1 MARKSK
7 STPKA
12 KEPIRLRQKA
22 LANGNQSL
30 YLDIYQDGKRHYK
43 FLKLYLIPEVD
54 RTARTA
60 NENTLR
66 AANAIKAQMMIEL
79 ANQKAGITSNSTR
92 SKMLL
97 TEWLELFIKKHEE
110 KGQSLKYAVIAKSM
124 LNHLR
129 RHLGSTKLR
138 MQDVDKPKCLAII
151 QAFENAQS
159 RRGGKLAPTTI
170 HTYTQIF
177 CTALNSAVRNDVI
190 TENPM
195 NKIAASELPQ
205 HTTAP
210 REYLS
215 IEEVKTLMS
224 AHCSNG
230 SVKMAFLFACFC
242 GLRYSDIQA
251 LQWRNIYTE
260 NGQTIAKLIIKKTRR
275 ELMLPLSDE
284 AVKWLPQRAD
294 DTEQVFKI
302 PSVSAAAPIVK
313 KWAKDAG
320 IKKNVTFHVSRHTF
334 ATLMLTVGADLYTT
348 SKLLGHSNVTT
359 TQIYAK
365 IVDAKKAEAVNLVNG
380 MFNQ

>member
-22 LANGNQSL
+22 LANGNHSL

-97 TEWLELFIKKHEE
+97 TEWLELFIKKLEE
-110 KGQSLKYAVIAKSM
+110 KGQSRKYPDLAKSM
-124 LNHLR
+124 MTHLNCY
-129 RHLGSTKLR
+129 LGSKNLR
-138 MQDVDKPKCLAII
+138 MQDIDKSECMALIATFK
-151 QAFENAQS
+151 NAVS
-159 RRGGKLAPTTI
+159 RRGGKLAPSTI
-170 HTYTQIF
+170 HTYTQILNA
-177 CTALNSAVRNDVI
+177 ALNSAVRNEI
-190 TENPM
+190 IPENPM
-195 NKIAASELPQ
+195 NKIDTSELPQ
-205 HTTAP
+205 NVGAT

-215 IEEVKTLMS
+215 IEEVKALMNEP
-224 AHCSNG
+224 CRNEN
-230 SVKMAFLFACFC
+230 VKNAFLFSCFC
-242 GLRYSDIQA
+242 GLRYSDVEA
-251 LQWRNIYTE
+251 MEWRNIYTE
-260 NGQTIAKLIIKKTRR
+260 NGQTLAKLIIKKTRR
-275 ELMLPLSDE
+275 ELLLPLSDE
-284 AVKWLPQRAD
+284 AVKWLPQRGD
-294 DTEQVFKI
+294 DTERVFKL
-302 PSVSAAAPIVK
+302 PHVSAAAPIIK
-313 KWAKDAG
+313 KWATTAG

-348 SKLLGHSNVTT
+348 SKLLGHSHVTT